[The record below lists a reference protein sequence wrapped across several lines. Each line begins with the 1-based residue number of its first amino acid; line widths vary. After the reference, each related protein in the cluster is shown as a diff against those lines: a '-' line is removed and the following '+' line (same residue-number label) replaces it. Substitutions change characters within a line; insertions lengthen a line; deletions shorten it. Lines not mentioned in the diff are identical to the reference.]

1 MGILRSIVIVVIF
14 RDLVSVDMRRKDR
27 GILRGIVVVVEI

>member
-1 MGILRSIVIVVIF
+1 MIVVIF
-14 RDLVSVDMRRKDR
+14 RDLVSVDMRRKDS